1 MARIRASLVAIAVV
15 CGVASGGLVASTVAA
30 PVAGGASPHRA
41 MVVVETGAATYHQV
55 VTFTSDSITG
65 IKALEL
71 AGAQPVVYSF
81 AGQGGAV
88 CRLFGVGRDAGPNC
102 LGGADGDNR
111 YWAYFRA
118 PAGSSSFTYSRAG
131 AGSTQVHDGDVEG
144 WEFGTGSAPAY
155 ASLPPVT
162 TTTTRPVSTPPPVGG
177 SAGSGTPGGGAPIAG
192 TSGSVVVPPMHLD
205 PQALAA
211 LLAAATTTTTTLS
224 PPSANNATSTRSAT
238 QVEGKQAHRS
248 ASGPVS
254 DGSDGGNGSLVL
266 FAVVALALV
275 GGGLLLRR
283 SRRRPVP

>member
-1 MARIRASLVAIAVV
+1 MARIRATLVAIAVV
-15 CGVASGGLVASTVAA
+15 AGVAFGGLVAGTVAA
-30 PVAGGASPHRA
+30 PAAGGATPHRA

-65 IKALEL
+65 LKALEL

-118 PAGSSSFTYSRAG
+118 PAGSGGFTYSRAG

-144 WEFGTGSAPAY
+144 WKFGTGTAPAY
-155 ASLPPVT
+155 AGLPPVT
-162 TTTTRPVSTPPPVGG
+162 TTTTRPAVTPPPPVGG
-177 SAGSGTPGGGAPIAG
+177 SGSSAGGATVAG
-192 TSGSVVVPPMHLD
+192 PSGSAVVPPMNLD

-211 LLAAATTTTTTLS
+211 FLAAASTTTTTLS
-224 PPSANNATSTRSAT
+224 PPSANRASSRRSAT
-238 QVEGKQAHRS
+238 QVEGTQAHRS
-248 ASGPVS
+248 ASGPVP
-254 DGSDGGNGSLVL
+254 DGSDGGSGAGSLVL